1 MYSIP
6 PFSSGTTDPFHDLDG
21 EPGHGSCTS
30 LGNFLRGR
38 RCSELSQASDC
49 EDPRSEAL
57 RCTKL
62 GANCDLSVLRLAPQ
76 KVNVLDSLQQTVL
89 NLKTCIF
96 VHVGQPAELLELR

>member
-49 EDPRSEAL
+49 EDPEVRHSDVRNLE
-57 RCTKL
+57 
-62 GANCDLSVLRLAPQ
+62 
-76 KVNVLDSLQQTVL
+76 QTV
-89 NLKTCIF
+89 T
-96 VHVGQPAELLELR
+96 